1 MTNKIS
7 NIKPL
12 VKFFS
17 GFKSLRILNLDN
29 NSFSSS
35 CDNYGTFISRLK
47 AGTKHKKLCIQVSF
61 DHDKK
66 T

>member
-1 MTNKIS
+1 MTNKIT

-17 GFKSLRILNLDN
+17 ESKSLRILNLDN
-29 NSFSSS
+29 NCFNFS
-35 CDNYGTFISRLK
+35 CDSCGTFISRLK
-47 AGTKHKKLCIQVSF
+47 AGTKYKKLCIQVSF